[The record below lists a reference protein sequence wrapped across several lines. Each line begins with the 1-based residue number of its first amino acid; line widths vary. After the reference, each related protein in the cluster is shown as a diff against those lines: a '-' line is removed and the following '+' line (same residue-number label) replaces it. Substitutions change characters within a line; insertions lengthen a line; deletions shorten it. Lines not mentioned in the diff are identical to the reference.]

1 MLFAVLDSDKKGVR
15 GCLDKDG
22 YDSYRDMYDVKNDK
36 CEDITYDSYTDAG
49 MPPARVYIV
58 NVLPCSHV
66 FKHWRGNSVKSCEHC
81 ALENH
86 TPTYTTAGDV
96 IAFFVLTSTMTSR
109 LCVLLCFFLCLTV
122 VCICQSDRCN
132 SGKRGARVS
141 LAAGVA
147 TILTVMGKFLV

>member
-49 MPPARVYIV
+49 TPPARVYIV

-66 FKHWRGNSVKSCEHC
+66 FKHWRGNSRKSCEHC

-86 TPTYTTAGDV
+86 TPTYPTAGLVTLILFCADIHNDITLISIV
-96 IAFFVLTSTMTSR
+96 VLFVPY
-109 LCVLLCFFLCLTV
+109 
-122 VCICQSDRCN
+122 
-132 SGKRGARVS
+132 SGLHLSK
-141 LAAGVA
+141 
-147 TILTVMGKFLV
+147 